1 MLEWDV
7 MEEENPLP
15 DLPAEEAPPGRSR
28 RFWAAVVLAG
38 VAVALLLA
46 FVVYREMVNRRE
58 LMRADLEA
66 FIRQE
71 EQARAFGLRQQAAHL
86 IAAGVSWEWWVNYLD
101 SFARQGDRP
110 HPLDIQLVDVK
121 FDGQGALVTLTVN
134 GHRQMRY
141 YRLVNQAWRRAMLP
155 VEEVWGTRRF
165 AVEPIE
171 GVDLIYRPP
180 DRAFA
185 WQVARDLP
193 ALFTT
198 LADWP
203 ERPRVVQIEIE
214 PRDMA
219 PPLIAAD
226 EQRVVLNSPLLV
238 PQDGVLSGEG
248 AVRLALATAL
258 LDQADGADESA
269 LSLPLL
275 NATRF
280 LEAARTV
287 AAMHWALS
295 PEEQA
300 QQRNA
305 WRETLG
311 EWLSPFEAIVALD
324 PPQEAAVLIRRTDAA
339 ALLTAEYIYQT
350 EGAAVLAAIV
360 RRLPRA
366 DTWDE
371 VFLETLGRPRDA
383 LEREVA
389 AFVVAGTAGEGVPES
404 RVPASRSPLEPPLDA
419 ELLAFRSGRTVEAL
433 VGPDRLRVEIELPA
447 RRNPIY
453 ADDGQPVAAGCLGPH
468 SRARVEGKWVVKGE
482 RFQAERVTLTVAR
495 LPLVLRPL
503 LPPAD
508 TLGYVVRRDPFRP
521 AEVLA
526 VGRRG
531 VLGPVLE
538 LENAVHIRPLPP
550 DGGPVRFAITFFVP
564 ACPHYWVVLYA
575 PREGLVAKWL
585 AKQEST
591 AGTAFFHTVWR
602 PEGQDMLFFLGAPA
616 GGTWQYHAFRAGP
629 GMLMAMPLGRLLPG
643 FLPLGWSS
651 ALDRIVAL
659 DLQAEQPTVALV
671 DETLRPAE
679 TWPLP
684 GPPSAFS
691 LSPDGQLA
699 AVTLHPSAAEGRAT
713 LLVLDLTDG
722 GERLSWAAPPG
733 TALGDPTWSAAGSG
747 QQVLA
752 VPVGPDPDRPSD
764 APVRI
769 SLFNLSN
776 GRATFTEAFEAFD
789 AFSPSGD
796 PADLTN
802 LRGIVFCGTKRLMWL
817 YRQPGYTVLATRNLM
832 TGVQESVMLL
842 REELD
847 LLGCEESEHTGGEQ

>member
-1 MLEWDV
+1 MFEWDV
-7 MEEENPLP
+7 IEEQEPLP
-15 DLPAEEAPPGRSR
+15 ELPATEGAMFGRSR
-28 RFWAAVVLAG
+28 RFWAWVALIGGVL
-38 VAVALLLA
+38 ALLLVL
-46 FVVYREMVNRRE
+46 FVYREMVNRRE

-101 SFARQGDRP
+101 SFAGQGDRP

-198 LADWP
+198 LTDWP

-214 PRDMA
+214 PRDLA

-226 EQRVVLNSPLLV
+226 KARIVLNSPLLV

-258 LDQADGADESA
+258 LDQADGTNESA

-287 AAMHWALS
+287 VAMHWALS

-311 EWLSPFEAIVALD
+311 EWLSPFEALVAID
-324 PPQEAAVLIRRTDAA
+324 PPQEAALLIRRTDAA

-350 EGAAVLAAIV
+350 EGGVALAAIV

-371 VFLETLGRPRDA
+371 VFLETLGRPREA

-389 AFVVAGTAGEGVPES
+389 AFVVAGTAGKGVAES
-404 RVPASRSPLEPPLDA
+404 RISANRSPLDPPLDA

-433 VGPDRLRVEIELPA
+433 VGPDRLQVEIELPG

-468 SRARVEGKWVVKGE
+468 SRARVEGKWVVRGKQ
-482 RFQAERVTLTVAR
+482 FQAERVTITLAR

-503 LPPAD
+503 SPPAD
-508 TLGYVVRRDPFRP
+508 TLGYVVWRDPFRP

-538 LENAVHIRPLPP
+538 LENAVHIRPLPS

-585 AKQEST
+585 AEREPT
-591 AGTAFFHTVWR
+591 EGTAFFHTVWR
-602 PEGQDMLFFLGAPA
+602 PEGQDMLFFLGSSA
-616 GGTWQYHAFRAGP
+616 GGTWQYRAFRAGP
-629 GMLMAMPLGRLLPG
+629 GMLMATPLGRLPPG
-643 FLPLGWSS
+643 LLPLGWSS

-659 DLQAEQPTVALV
+659 DLQAQQPTVALV
-671 DETLRPAE
+671 DETLRPAK
-679 TWPLP
+679 TWPLSA
-684 GPPSAFS
+684 PPSTFS

-699 AVTLHPSAAEGRAT
+699 AFTLRPSAAEGRAT
-713 LLVLDLTDG
+713 LLVLDLEDG
-722 GERLSWAAPPG
+722 VERISWVAPPG
-733 TALGDPTWSAAGSG
+733 TVPGDPVWSGTESG
-747 QQVLA
+747 RQMLA
-752 VPVGPDPDRPSD
+752 VPVGPEPGEPSEV
-764 APVRI
+764 PVRI
-769 SLFNLSN
+769 YLFDLSN
-776 GRATFTEAFEAFD
+776 STAAFTEAFD
-789 AFSPSGD
+789 AFDTFGPSGSS
-796 PADLTN
+796 ADLTD
-802 LRGIVFCGTKRLMWL
+802 LKGMAFCGTGRLMWL
-817 YRQPGYTVLATRNLM
+817 YRQPGYTALGTRDLT

-847 LLGCEESEHTGGEQ
+847 LLGCENESAGGEQ